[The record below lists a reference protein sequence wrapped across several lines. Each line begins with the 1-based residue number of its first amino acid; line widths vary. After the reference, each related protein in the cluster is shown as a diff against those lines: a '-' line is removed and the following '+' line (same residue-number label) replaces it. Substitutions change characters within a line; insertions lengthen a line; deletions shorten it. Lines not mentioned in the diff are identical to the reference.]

1 MRNLLRADLRRILK
15 RVSIYVWLFL
25 IFVIFF
31 LSALSKDYTADII
44 GMEQGVTSLLGPI
57 LVSIPVFLGVYGRE
71 IQAGSMQCVIGRG
84 MSRTKLILTKYLECV
99 LMCLFFFFF
108 IWLAFFLRNNVGDA
122 GLTAN
127 QNKMLT
133 IFVLFAF
140 IKTCGY
146 FAFTTFFFFIAW
158 SVAPGIVALLVS
170 AFLMPMLFTMLDGFL
185 KTDFSEFYFNGMI
198 DNAYASIAAGD
209 IGYTLIL
216 AIVLYIGGALLLTL
230 AERSFLQLWYSGKR
244 RLSFEKTDKSGF
256 EKNFKKGQCLGI
268 VHSKRFFVR
277 HVSFHRICI
286 ESDLERTCFRE
297 QRGPCTNRILIDQ
310 SGSASW
316 SIRR

>member
-1 MRNLLRADLRRILK
+1 MYAA
-15 RVSIYVWLFL
+15 YF
-25 IFVIFF
+25 FVTE
-31 LSALSKDYTADII
+31 Y
-44 GMEQGVTSLLGPI
+44 GVTSLVGPI
-57 LVSIPVFLGVYGRE
+57 MASFPVFLGVYGRE

-216 AIVLYIGGALLLTL
+216 AIVLYIGGALLLTAL
-230 AERSFLQLWYSGKR
+230 VFR
-244 RLSFEKTDKSGF
+244 
-256 EKNFKKGQCLGI
+256 KKE
-268 VHSKRFFVR
+268 
-277 HVSFHRICI
+277 I
-286 ESDLERTCFRE
+286 EF
-297 QRGPCTNRILIDQ
+297 
-310 SGSASW
+310 
-316 SIRR
+316 

>member
-44 GMEQGVTSLLGPI
+44 GMEQCVTSLLGPI

-99 LMCLFFFFF
+99 LICLFFFFF

-216 AIVLYIGGALLLTL
+216 AIVLYIGGALLLT
-230 AERSFLQLWYSGKR
+230 AMVFR
-244 RLSFEKTDKSGF
+244 
-256 EKNFKKGQCLGI
+256 KKE
-268 VHSKRFFVR
+268 
-277 HVSFHRICI
+277 I
-286 ESDLERTCFRE
+286 EF
-297 QRGPCTNRILIDQ
+297 
-310 SGSASW
+310 
-316 SIRR
+316 

>member
-15 RVSIYVWLFL
+15 RVSIYIWLFL

-31 LSALSKDYTADII
+31 LSALSKDYTADIV

-57 LVSIPVFLGVYGRE
+57 MVSIPVFLGVYGRE

-216 AIVLYIGGALLLTL
+216 AIVLYIGGALLLTAL
-230 AERSFLQLWYSGKR
+230 VFR
-244 RLSFEKTDKSGF
+244 
-256 EKNFKKGQCLGI
+256 KKE
-268 VHSKRFFVR
+268 
-277 HVSFHRICI
+277 I
-286 ESDLERTCFRE
+286 EF
-297 QRGPCTNRILIDQ
+297 
-310 SGSASW
+310 
-316 SIRR
+316 

>member
-31 LSALSKDYTADII
+31 LSALSKDYTADIV

-99 LMCLFFFFF
+99 LMCLFYFFF

-216 AIVLYIGGALLLTL
+216 AIVLYIGGALLLTAL
-230 AERSFLQLWYSGKR
+230 VFR
-244 RLSFEKTDKSGF
+244 
-256 EKNFKKGQCLGI
+256 KKE
-268 VHSKRFFVR
+268 
-277 HVSFHRICI
+277 I
-286 ESDLERTCFRE
+286 EF
-297 QRGPCTNRILIDQ
+297 
-310 SGSASW
+310 
-316 SIRR
+316 

>member
-1 MRNLLRADLRRILK
+1 MSEDARNEKSIESGSSQDTEKSIDLL
-15 RVSIYVWLFL
+15 SIYVWLFL

-31 LSALSKDYTADII
+31 LSALSKDYTADIV

-57 LVSIPVFLGVYGRE
+57 MVSIPVFLGVYGRE
-71 IQAGSMQCVIGRG
+71 LQAGSMQCVIGRG
-84 MSRTKLILTKYLECV
+84 MSRTKLILTKYLECVLMCLFFFFTKYLECV

-216 AIVLYIGGALLLTL
+216 AIVLYIGGALLLTAL
-230 AERSFLQLWYSGKR
+230 VFR
-244 RLSFEKTDKSGF
+244 
-256 EKNFKKGQCLGI
+256 KKE
-268 VHSKRFFVR
+268 
-277 HVSFHRICI
+277 I
-286 ESDLERTCFRE
+286 EF
-297 QRGPCTNRILIDQ
+297 
-310 SGSASW
+310 
-316 SIRR
+316 

>member
-15 RVSIYVWLFL
+15 RVSIYIWLFL
-25 IFVIFF
+25 IFVVFF

-57 LVSIPVFLGVYGRE
+57 MVSIPVFLGVYGRE

-216 AIVLYIGGALLLTL
+216 AIVLYIGGALLLTAL
-230 AERSFLQLWYSGKR
+230 VFR
-244 RLSFEKTDKSGF
+244 
-256 EKNFKKGQCLGI
+256 KKE
-268 VHSKRFFVR
+268 
-277 HVSFHRICI
+277 I
-286 ESDLERTCFRE
+286 EF
-297 QRGPCTNRILIDQ
+297 
-310 SGSASW
+310 
-316 SIRR
+316 

>member
-25 IFVIFF
+25 IFVVFF
-31 LSALSKDYTADII
+31 VSALSMDYTADII
-44 GMEQGVTSLLGPI
+44 NMEQGVTSLLGPI

-71 IQAGSMQCVIGRG
+71 LQAGSMQCVIGRG

-99 LMCLFFFFF
+99 LMCLFYFFF

-133 IFVLFAF
+133 IYVLFVF

-216 AIVLYIGGALLLTL
+216 AIVLYIGGALLLTAL
-230 AERSFLQLWYSGKR
+230 VFR
-244 RLSFEKTDKSGF
+244 
-256 EKNFKKGQCLGI
+256 KKE
-268 VHSKRFFVR
+268 
-277 HVSFHRICI
+277 I
-286 ESDLERTCFRE
+286 EF
-297 QRGPCTNRILIDQ
+297 
-310 SGSASW
+310 
-316 SIRR
+316 

>member
-25 IFVIFF
+25 IFVVFF

-57 LVSIPVFLGVYGRE
+57 MVSIPVFLGVYGRE

-108 IWLAFFLRNNVGDA
+108 IWLVFFLRNNVGDA

-133 IFVLFAF
+133 IFILFVF

-198 DNAYASIAAGD
+198 DNAYASIAAGE
-209 IGYTLIL
+209 IGYTLIP
-216 AIVLYIGGALLLTL
+216 AIVLYIGGALLLTAL
-230 AERSFLQLWYSGKR
+230 VFR
-244 RLSFEKTDKSGF
+244 
-256 EKNFKKGQCLGI
+256 KKE
-268 VHSKRFFVR
+268 
-277 HVSFHRICI
+277 I
-286 ESDLERTCFRE
+286 EF
-297 QRGPCTNRILIDQ
+297 
-310 SGSASW
+310 
-316 SIRR
+316 

>member
-31 LSALSKDYTADII
+31 LSALSKDYTADIV

-57 LVSIPVFLGVYGRE
+57 MVSIPVFLGVYGRE

-216 AIVLYIGGALLLTL
+216 VGGALLLTAL
-230 AERSFLQLWYSGKR
+230 VFR
-244 RLSFEKTDKSGF
+244 
-256 EKNFKKGQCLGI
+256 KKE
-268 VHSKRFFVR
+268 
-277 HVSFHRICI
+277 I
-286 ESDLERTCFRE
+286 EF
-297 QRGPCTNRILIDQ
+297 
-310 SGSASW
+310 
-316 SIRR
+316 

>member
-25 IFVIFF
+25 IFVVFF

-57 LVSIPVFLGVYGRE
+57 MVSIPVFLGVYGRE

-216 AIVLYIGGALLLTL
+216 AIVLYIGGALLLTAL
-230 AERSFLQLWYSGKR
+230 VFR
-244 RLSFEKTDKSGF
+244 
-256 EKNFKKGQCLGI
+256 KKE
-268 VHSKRFFVR
+268 
-277 HVSFHRICI
+277 I
-286 ESDLERTCFRE
+286 EF
-297 QRGPCTNRILIDQ
+297 
-310 SGSASW
+310 
-316 SIRR
+316 

>member
-71 IQAGSMQCVIGRG
+71 LQAGSMQCVIGRG

-216 AIVLYIGGALLLTL
+216 AIVLYIGGALLLTAL
-230 AERSFLQLWYSGKR
+230 VFR
-244 RLSFEKTDKSGF
+244 
-256 EKNFKKGQCLGI
+256 KKE
-268 VHSKRFFVR
+268 
-277 HVSFHRICI
+277 I
-286 ESDLERTCFRE
+286 EF
-297 QRGPCTNRILIDQ
+297 
-310 SGSASW
+310 
-316 SIRR
+316 

>member
-31 LSALSKDYTADII
+31 LSALSKDYTADIV

-57 LVSIPVFLGVYGRE
+57 MVSIPVFLGVYGRE

-99 LMCLFFFFF
+99 LMCLFYFFF

-216 AIVLYIGGALLLTL
+216 AIVLYIGGALLLTAL
-230 AERSFLQLWYSGKR
+230 VFR
-244 RLSFEKTDKSGF
+244 
-256 EKNFKKGQCLGI
+256 KKE
-268 VHSKRFFVR
+268 
-277 HVSFHRICI
+277 I
-286 ESDLERTCFRE
+286 EF
-297 QRGPCTNRILIDQ
+297 
-310 SGSASW
+310 
-316 SIRR
+316 

>member
-15 RVSIYVWLFL
+15 RVSIYIWLFL
-25 IFVIFF
+25 IFVVFF

-57 LVSIPVFLGVYGRE
+57 MVSIPVFLGVYGRE

-185 KTDFSEFYFNGMI
+185 KTDFREYYFNGMI

-216 AIVLYIGGALLLTL
+216 AIVLYIGGALLLTAL
-230 AERSFLQLWYSGKR
+230 VFR
-244 RLSFEKTDKSGF
+244 
-256 EKNFKKGQCLGI
+256 KKE
-268 VHSKRFFVR
+268 
-277 HVSFHRICI
+277 I
-286 ESDLERTCFRE
+286 EF
-297 QRGPCTNRILIDQ
+297 
-310 SGSASW
+310 
-316 SIRR
+316 

>member
-99 LMCLFFFFF
+99 VMCLFFFFF
-108 IWLAFFLRNNVGDA
+108 IWFAFFLRNNVGDA

-133 IFVLFAF
+133 IYVLFVF

-170 AFLMPMLFTMLDGFL
+170 AFLMPVLFGMLDSFL

-209 IGYTLIL
+209 IGYTLIP
-216 AIVLYIGGALLLTL
+216 AIVLYIGGALLLTAL
-230 AERSFLQLWYSGKR
+230 VFR
-244 RLSFEKTDKSGF
+244 
-256 EKNFKKGQCLGI
+256 KKE
-268 VHSKRFFVR
+268 
-277 HVSFHRICI
+277 I
-286 ESDLERTCFRE
+286 EF
-297 QRGPCTNRILIDQ
+297 
-310 SGSASW
+310 
-316 SIRR
+316 

>member
-57 LVSIPVFLGVYGRE
+57 MVSIPVFLGVYGRE
-71 IQAGSMQCVIGRG
+71 LQAGSMQCVIGRG

-99 LMCLFFFFF
+99 LMCLFYFFF

-133 IFVLFAF
+133 IYVLFVF

-216 AIVLYIGGALLLTL
+216 AIVLYIGGALLLTAL
-230 AERSFLQLWYSGKR
+230 VFR
-244 RLSFEKTDKSGF
+244 
-256 EKNFKKGQCLGI
+256 KKE
-268 VHSKRFFVR
+268 
-277 HVSFHRICI
+277 I
-286 ESDLERTCFRE
+286 EF
-297 QRGPCTNRILIDQ
+297 
-310 SGSASW
+310 
-316 SIRR
+316 

>member
-31 LSALSKDYTADII
+31 LSALSKDYTADIV

-71 IQAGSMQCVIGRG
+71 LQAGSMQCVIGRG

-216 AIVLYIGGALLLTL
+216 AIVLYIGGALLLTAL
-230 AERSFLQLWYSGKR
+230 VFR
-244 RLSFEKTDKSGF
+244 
-256 EKNFKKGQCLGI
+256 KKE
-268 VHSKRFFVR
+268 
-277 HVSFHRICI
+277 I
-286 ESDLERTCFRE
+286 EF
-297 QRGPCTNRILIDQ
+297 
-310 SGSASW
+310 
-316 SIRR
+316 

>member
-25 IFVIFF
+25 IFVVFF
-31 LSALSKDYTADII
+31 VSALSMDYTADII
-44 GMEQGVTSLLGPI
+44 NMEQGVTSLLGPI

-216 AIVLYIGGALLLTL
+216 AIVLYIGGALLLTAL
-230 AERSFLQLWYSGKR
+230 VFR
-244 RLSFEKTDKSGF
+244 
-256 EKNFKKGQCLGI
+256 KKE
-268 VHSKRFFVR
+268 
-277 HVSFHRICI
+277 I
-286 ESDLERTCFRE
+286 EF
-297 QRGPCTNRILIDQ
+297 
-310 SGSASW
+310 
-316 SIRR
+316 

>member
-31 LSALSKDYTADII
+31 LSALSKDYTADIV

-71 IQAGSMQCVIGRG
+71 LQAGSMQCVIGRG

-133 IFVLFAF
+133 IFVLFVF

-216 AIVLYIGGALLLTL
+216 AIVLYIGGALLLTAL
-230 AERSFLQLWYSGKR
+230 VFR
-244 RLSFEKTDKSGF
+244 
-256 EKNFKKGQCLGI
+256 KKE
-268 VHSKRFFVR
+268 
-277 HVSFHRICI
+277 I
-286 ESDLERTCFRE
+286 EF
-297 QRGPCTNRILIDQ
+297 
-310 SGSASW
+310 
-316 SIRR
+316 

>member
-15 RVSIYVWLFL
+15 RVSIYIWLFL
-25 IFVIFF
+25 IFVVFF

-71 IQAGSMQCVIGRG
+71 LQAESMQCVIGRG

-99 LMCLFFFFF
+99 LMCLFYFFF

-216 AIVLYIGGALLLTL
+216 AIVLYIGGALLLTAL
-230 AERSFLQLWYSGKR
+230 VFR
-244 RLSFEKTDKSGF
+244 
-256 EKNFKKGQCLGI
+256 KKE
-268 VHSKRFFVR
+268 
-277 HVSFHRICI
+277 I
-286 ESDLERTCFRE
+286 EF
-297 QRGPCTNRILIDQ
+297 
-310 SGSASW
+310 
-316 SIRR
+316 

>member
-31 LSALSKDYTADII
+31 LSALSKDYTADIV

-57 LVSIPVFLGVYGRE
+57 MVSIPVFLGVYGRE

-209 IGYTLIL
+209 FGYMLIP
-216 AIVLYIGGALLLTL
+216 AIVLYIGGALLLTAL
-230 AERSFLQLWYSGKR
+230 VFR
-244 RLSFEKTDKSGF
+244 
-256 EKNFKKGQCLGI
+256 KKE
-268 VHSKRFFVR
+268 
-277 HVSFHRICI
+277 I
-286 ESDLERTCFRE
+286 EF
-297 QRGPCTNRILIDQ
+297 
-310 SGSASW
+310 
-316 SIRR
+316 

>member
-31 LSALSKDYTADII
+31 LSALSKDYTADIV

-57 LVSIPVFLGVYGRE
+57 MVSIPVFLGVYGRE

-133 IFVLFAF
+133 IFVLLAF

-216 AIVLYIGGALLLTL
+216 AIVLYIGGALLLTAL
-230 AERSFLQLWYSGKR
+230 VFR
-244 RLSFEKTDKSGF
+244 
-256 EKNFKKGQCLGI
+256 KKE
-268 VHSKRFFVR
+268 
-277 HVSFHRICI
+277 I
-286 ESDLERTCFRE
+286 EF
-297 QRGPCTNRILIDQ
+297 
-310 SGSASW
+310 
-316 SIRR
+316 

>member
-15 RVSIYVWLFL
+15 RVSIYIWLFL
-25 IFVIFF
+25 IFVVFF
-31 LSALSKDYTADII
+31 LSALSKDYTADSI

-71 IQAGSMQCVIGRG
+71 LQAGSMQCVIGRG

-198 DNAYASIAAGD
+198 DNVYASIAAGD

-216 AIVLYIGGALLLTL
+216 AIVLYIGGALLLTAL
-230 AERSFLQLWYSGKR
+230 VFR
-244 RLSFEKTDKSGF
+244 
-256 EKNFKKGQCLGI
+256 KKE
-268 VHSKRFFVR
+268 
-277 HVSFHRICI
+277 I
-286 ESDLERTCFRE
+286 EF
-297 QRGPCTNRILIDQ
+297 
-310 SGSASW
+310 
-316 SIRR
+316 

>member
-15 RVSIYVWLFL
+15 RVSIYIWLFL

-31 LSALSKDYTADII
+31 LSALSKDYTADIV

-71 IQAGSMQCVIGRG
+71 LQAGSMQCVIGRG

-216 AIVLYIGGALLLTL
+216 AIVLYIGGALLLTAL
-230 AERSFLQLWYSGKR
+230 VFR
-244 RLSFEKTDKSGF
+244 
-256 EKNFKKGQCLGI
+256 KKE
-268 VHSKRFFVR
+268 
-277 HVSFHRICI
+277 I
-286 ESDLERTCFRE
+286 EF
-297 QRGPCTNRILIDQ
+297 
-310 SGSASW
+310 
-316 SIRR
+316 

>member
-15 RVSIYVWLFL
+15 RVSIYIWLFL
-25 IFVIFF
+25 IFVVFF

-216 AIVLYIGGALLLTL
+216 AIVLYIGGALLLTAL
-230 AERSFLQLWYSGKR
+230 VFR
-244 RLSFEKTDKSGF
+244 
-256 EKNFKKGQCLGI
+256 KKE
-268 VHSKRFFVR
+268 
-277 HVSFHRICI
+277 I
-286 ESDLERTCFRE
+286 EF
-297 QRGPCTNRILIDQ
+297 
-310 SGSASW
+310 
-316 SIRR
+316 

>member
-31 LSALSKDYTADII
+31 LSALSKDYTADIV

-57 LVSIPVFLGVYGRE
+57 MVSIPVFLGVYGRE

-133 IFVLFAF
+133 IYVLFAF

-216 AIVLYIGGALLLTL
+216 AIVLYIGGALLLTAL
-230 AERSFLQLWYSGKR
+230 VFR
-244 RLSFEKTDKSGF
+244 
-256 EKNFKKGQCLGI
+256 KKE
-268 VHSKRFFVR
+268 
-277 HVSFHRICI
+277 I
-286 ESDLERTCFRE
+286 EF
-297 QRGPCTNRILIDQ
+297 
-310 SGSASW
+310 
-316 SIRR
+316 

>member
-71 IQAGSMQCVIGRG
+71 LQAGSMQCVIGRG

-170 AFLMPMLFTMLDGFL
+170 SFLMPMLFTMLDGFL

-209 IGYTLIL
+209 IGYTLLL
-216 AIVLYIGGALLLTL
+216 AIVLYIGGALLLTAL
-230 AERSFLQLWYSGKR
+230 VFR
-244 RLSFEKTDKSGF
+244 
-256 EKNFKKGQCLGI
+256 KKE
-268 VHSKRFFVR
+268 
-277 HVSFHRICI
+277 I
-286 ESDLERTCFRE
+286 EF
-297 QRGPCTNRILIDQ
+297 
-310 SGSASW
+310 
-316 SIRR
+316 

>member
-15 RVSIYVWLFL
+15 RVSIYIWLFL
-25 IFVIFF
+25 IFVVFF

-57 LVSIPVFLGVYGRE
+57 MVSIPVFLGVYGRE

-209 IGYTLIL
+209 IGYTLIP
-216 AIVLYIGGALLLTL
+216 AIVLYIGGALLLTAL
-230 AERSFLQLWYSGKR
+230 VFR
-244 RLSFEKTDKSGF
+244 
-256 EKNFKKGQCLGI
+256 KKE
-268 VHSKRFFVR
+268 
-277 HVSFHRICI
+277 I
-286 ESDLERTCFRE
+286 EF
-297 QRGPCTNRILIDQ
+297 
-310 SGSASW
+310 
-316 SIRR
+316 

>member
-31 LSALSKDYTADII
+31 LSALSKDYTADIV

-57 LVSIPVFLGVYGRE
+57 MVSIPVFLGVYGRE

-209 IGYTLIL
+209 IGYTLIFW
-216 AIVLYIGGALLLTL
+216 
-230 AERSFLQLWYSGKR
+230 RSAPSYSSGIQ
-244 RLSFEKTDKSGF
+244 EKGD
-256 EKNFKKGQCLGI
+256 
-268 VHSKRFFVR
+268 
-277 HVSFHRICI
+277 
-286 ESDLERTCFRE
+286 
-297 QRGPCTNRILIDQ
+297 
-310 SGSASW
+310 
-316 SIRR
+316 

>member
-31 LSALSKDYTADII
+31 LSALSKDYTADIV

-57 LVSIPVFLGVYGRE
+57 MVSIPVFLGVYGRE

-133 IFVLFAF
+133 IYVLFVF

-216 AIVLYIGGALLLTL
+216 AIVLYIGGALLLTAL
-230 AERSFLQLWYSGKR
+230 VFR
-244 RLSFEKTDKSGF
+244 
-256 EKNFKKGQCLGI
+256 KKE
-268 VHSKRFFVR
+268 
-277 HVSFHRICI
+277 I
-286 ESDLERTCFRE
+286 EF
-297 QRGPCTNRILIDQ
+297 
-310 SGSASW
+310 
-316 SIRR
+316 

>member
-31 LSALSKDYTADII
+31 LSALSKDYTADIV

-57 LVSIPVFLGVYGRE
+57 MVSIPVFLGVYGRE

-146 FAFTTFFFFIAW
+146 FAITTFFFFIAW

-216 AIVLYIGGALLLTL
+216 AIVLYIGGALLLTAL
-230 AERSFLQLWYSGKR
+230 VFR
-244 RLSFEKTDKSGF
+244 
-256 EKNFKKGQCLGI
+256 KKE
-268 VHSKRFFVR
+268 
-277 HVSFHRICI
+277 I
-286 ESDLERTCFRE
+286 EF
-297 QRGPCTNRILIDQ
+297 
-310 SGSASW
+310 
-316 SIRR
+316 

>member
-31 LSALSKDYTADII
+31 LSALSKDYTADIV

-57 LVSIPVFLGVYGRE
+57 MVSIPVFLGVYGRE

-185 KTDFSEFYFNGMI
+185 KADFSEFYFNGMI

-216 AIVLYIGGALLLTL
+216 AIVLYIGGALLLTAL
-230 AERSFLQLWYSGKR
+230 VFR
-244 RLSFEKTDKSGF
+244 
-256 EKNFKKGQCLGI
+256 KKE
-268 VHSKRFFVR
+268 
-277 HVSFHRICI
+277 I
-286 ESDLERTCFRE
+286 EF
-297 QRGPCTNRILIDQ
+297 
-310 SGSASW
+310 
-316 SIRR
+316 

>member
-57 LVSIPVFLGVYGRE
+57 MVSIPVFLGVYGRE
-71 IQAGSMQCVIGRG
+71 LQAGSMQCVIGRG

-99 LMCLFFFFF
+99 LMCLFYFFF

-216 AIVLYIGGALLLTL
+216 AIVLYIGGALLLTAL
-230 AERSFLQLWYSGKR
+230 VFR
-244 RLSFEKTDKSGF
+244 
-256 EKNFKKGQCLGI
+256 KKE
-268 VHSKRFFVR
+268 
-277 HVSFHRICI
+277 I
-286 ESDLERTCFRE
+286 EF
-297 QRGPCTNRILIDQ
+297 
-310 SGSASW
+310 
-316 SIRR
+316 

>member
-71 IQAGSMQCVIGRG
+71 IQAGSMQCVSGRG

-216 AIVLYIGGALLLTL
+216 AIVLYIGGALLLTAL
-230 AERSFLQLWYSGKR
+230 VFR
-244 RLSFEKTDKSGF
+244 
-256 EKNFKKGQCLGI
+256 KKE
-268 VHSKRFFVR
+268 
-277 HVSFHRICI
+277 I
-286 ESDLERTCFRE
+286 EF
-297 QRGPCTNRILIDQ
+297 
-310 SGSASW
+310 
-316 SIRR
+316 

>member
-31 LSALSKDYTADII
+31 LSALSKDYTADIV

-57 LVSIPVFLGVYGRE
+57 MVSIPVFLGVYGRE

-198 DNAYASIAAGD
+198 DNAYASFAAGD

-216 AIVLYIGGALLLTL
+216 AIVLYIGGALLLTAL
-230 AERSFLQLWYSGKR
+230 VFR
-244 RLSFEKTDKSGF
+244 
-256 EKNFKKGQCLGI
+256 KKE
-268 VHSKRFFVR
+268 
-277 HVSFHRICI
+277 I
-286 ESDLERTCFRE
+286 EF
-297 QRGPCTNRILIDQ
+297 
-310 SGSASW
+310 
-316 SIRR
+316 

>member
-216 AIVLYIGGALLLTL
+216 AIVLYIGGALLLTAL
-230 AERSFLQLWYSGKR
+230 VFR
-244 RLSFEKTDKSGF
+244 
-256 EKNFKKGQCLGI
+256 KKE
-268 VHSKRFFVR
+268 
-277 HVSFHRICI
+277 I
-286 ESDLERTCFRE
+286 EF
-297 QRGPCTNRILIDQ
+297 
-310 SGSASW
+310 
-316 SIRR
+316 

>member
-25 IFVIFF
+25 IFVVFF
-31 LSALSKDYTADII
+31 VSALSKDYTADII

-57 LVSIPVFLGVYGRE
+57 MVSIPVFLGVYGRE

-216 AIVLYIGGALLLTL
+216 AIVLYIGGALLLTAL
-230 AERSFLQLWYSGKR
+230 VFR
-244 RLSFEKTDKSGF
+244 
-256 EKNFKKGQCLGI
+256 KKE
-268 VHSKRFFVR
+268 
-277 HVSFHRICI
+277 I
-286 ESDLERTCFRE
+286 EF
-297 QRGPCTNRILIDQ
+297 
-310 SGSASW
+310 
-316 SIRR
+316 

>member
-15 RVSIYVWLFL
+15 RVSIYIWLFL
-25 IFVIFF
+25 IFVVFF

-71 IQAGSMQCVIGRG
+71 LQAGSMQCVIGRG

-216 AIVLYIGGALLLTL
+216 AIVLYIGGALLLTAL
-230 AERSFLQLWYSGKR
+230 VFR
-244 RLSFEKTDKSGF
+244 
-256 EKNFKKGQCLGI
+256 KKE
-268 VHSKRFFVR
+268 
-277 HVSFHRICI
+277 I
-286 ESDLERTCFRE
+286 EF
-297 QRGPCTNRILIDQ
+297 
-310 SGSASW
+310 
-316 SIRR
+316 

>member
-31 LSALSKDYTADII
+31 LSALSKDYTADIV

-57 LVSIPVFLGVYGRE
+57 MVSIPVFLGVYGRE

-216 AIVLYIGGALLLTL
+216 AIVLYIGGALLLTAL
-230 AERSFLQLWYSGKR
+230 VFR
-244 RLSFEKTDKSGF
+244 
-256 EKNFKKGQCLGI
+256 KKE
-268 VHSKRFFVR
+268 
-277 HVSFHRICI
+277 I
-286 ESDLERTCFRE
+286 EF
-297 QRGPCTNRILIDQ
+297 
-310 SGSASW
+310 
-316 SIRR
+316 

>member
-31 LSALSKDYTADII
+31 ISALSQDYTAEII

-57 LVSIPVFLGVYGRE
+57 LVSLPVFLGVYGRE
-71 IQAGSMQCVIGRG
+71 LQAGSMQCVIGRG

-108 IWLAFFLRNNVGDA
+108 IWFAFFLRNNVGDA

-133 IFVLFAF
+133 IYVLFVF

-170 AFLMPMLFTMLDGFL
+170 AFLMPVLLGMLDTFM

-198 DNAYASIAAGD
+198 DNAYASIAAGE

-216 AIVLYIGGALLLTL
+216 AIVLYIGGALLLTAL
-230 AERSFLQLWYSGKR
+230 VFR
-244 RLSFEKTDKSGF
+244 
-256 EKNFKKGQCLGI
+256 KKE
-268 VHSKRFFVR
+268 
-277 HVSFHRICI
+277 I
-286 ESDLERTCFRE
+286 EF
-297 QRGPCTNRILIDQ
+297 
-310 SGSASW
+310 
-316 SIRR
+316 